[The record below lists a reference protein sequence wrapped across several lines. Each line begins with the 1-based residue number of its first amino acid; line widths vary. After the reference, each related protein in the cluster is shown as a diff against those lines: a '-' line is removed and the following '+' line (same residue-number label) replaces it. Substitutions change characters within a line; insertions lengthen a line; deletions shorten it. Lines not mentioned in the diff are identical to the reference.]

1 MELIKNY
8 IKDSILSG
16 SKRSQKAKV
25 NILFS
30 FLFKGLS
37 AFAVFL
43 LVPITIKYLN
53 VLEYGIWVTISSLI
67 TWLTLFDLGL
77 GNGLRNKLAEAIA
90 ANDVEL
96 AKIYISTTY
105 FALSAVV
112 LFFLLLYFSLGIFLD
127 WSMVFNTPPELKE
140 KVNRLTNFVMIFF
153 SIQFVLR
160 LIITILTADQKS
172 SYNDFLGF
180 MTNTMSVI
188 IVWLLTRYTSSS
200 LYTLGIS
207 LSVIPVILLI
217 FLTVYFYLGK
227 YRIYLP
233 SIKYIHIKYL
243 RNLTGLGIKFFII
256 QISTFFIF
264 GSASIVL
271 TQLIGPESVTS
282 YNVVFRYFSVINM
295 IYYIILSPIW
305 TGFTDAYYRNDF
317 DWIKNT
323 VKRLTKVGLILVS
336 VTILMVMI
344 SGYVYNVWLGENR
357 NYDIPFILTLS
368 MGIYVIVMVMVSPYM
383 YFLNGSGIIYLQ
395 LILSIITII
404 LYIPLSILL
413 IKVLNIG
420 NASVVIASIIS
431 LIPFVILMP
440 MQYYKIINNKAKGI
454 WKR

>member
-1 MELIKNY
+1 
-8 IKDSILSG
+8 
-16 SKRSQKAKV
+16 
-25 NILFS
+25 
-30 FLFKGLS
+30 
-37 AFAVFL
+37 
-43 LVPITIKYLN
+43 
-53 VLEYGIWVTISSLI
+53 
-67 TWLTLFDLGL
+67 
-77 GNGLRNKLAEAIA
+77 
-90 ANDVEL
+90 
-96 AKIYISTTY
+96 
-105 FALSAVV
+105 
-112 LFFLLLYFSLGIFLD
+112 
-127 WSMVFNTPPELKE
+127 MVFNTPPELKE